1 MASAAHERAV
11 LGIKRATAKVLVN
24 RVTGR
29 VAGAL
34 LRNRINSHG
43 LWVKTQSPL
52 IRPEVKALLALGMYE
67 SAERR
72 LVTGHLRHDLPVVEL
87 GASIG
92 YISGLISRLRPPR
105 QIAVEAN
112 PALIQLIEELLGAN
126 DARDVRVLHGAI
138 DYENR
143 VSVRFVRSSFNTGGA
158 ILSTASSS
166 NDATIDVPTLTLGSV
181 IKHERIGL
189 FALVCD
195 IEGAEHAMIMHEDP
209 AVIQA
214 CQQMII
220 ELHGGSY
227 TGRNYSALDLVNM
240 IQERWHMEAVR
251 RDGNNWIFQ
260 REGDGG
266 AVAAS

>member
-1 MASAAHERAV
+1 MGSVAHERAV

-29 VAGAL
+29 IAGAL

-43 LWVKTQSPL
+43 LCVKTQSPL

-72 LVTGHLRHDLPVVEL
+72 LVIGHLRHDLPVVEL

-92 YISGLISRLRPPR
+92 YISGLISRRRPPR

-112 PALIQLIEELLGAN
+112 PALIQLIEELLKSN
-126 DARDVRVLHGAI
+126 DARNVQVLHGAI
-138 DYENR
+138 DYEKR
-143 VSVRFVRSSFNTGGA
+143 MSARFVRSSFNTGGT

-166 NDATIDVPTLTLGSV
+166 NAASVDVPTVTLGGV
-181 IKHERIGL
+181 IEREQIGP

-195 IEGAEHAMIMHEDP
+195 IEGAEHGMIMHEDP

-220 ELHGGSY
+220 ELHAGTY
-227 TGRNYSALDLVNM
+227 TGRNYSVLDLVKM
-240 IQERWHMEAVR
+240 IQEQWHMEAIK
-251 RDGNNWIFQ
+251 RDGSNWVFQ
-260 REGDGG
+260 RHGDSE
-266 AVAAS
+266 AAANS